1 MADDARIR
9 WSGREEENERI
20 GVGLGGV
27 GMSLVGQGN
36 FVRSMKRENINNL
49 YFMAKGIDGSVVL
62 G

>member
-1 MADDARIR
+1 
-9 WSGREEENERI
+9 
-20 GVGLGGV
+20 V